1 MNRSWSTSLTPEVAR
16 DGSTYHARVLGFER
30 PDGKWEGRLEF
41 QNGSGKTL
49 TTGQET
55 TQPNLKTLQYWA
67 TGLEPIYLEG
77 ALLRAADAEE
87 RRGR

>member
-41 QNGSGKTL
+41 QNGSGKT
-49 TTGQET
+49 